1 MFSLSLCSVKV
12 DGQPIGLAETGS
24 IGDLII
30 TA

>member
-1 MFSLSLCSVKV
+1 MFSLSLCALKV
-12 DGQPIGLAETGS
+12 DGQPIGLVEAGS